1 MSVFFCF
8 CKQIFGFKRIEIKI
22 EQHSTDKISIRKTKT
37 FFLIIDFMNFLISR
51 HIVRPFLLKNLLHT
65 HVSPSSSCLIL
76 KRFSS
81 SNNNTEKSKLNNK
94 NDYEENFKKFE
105 RNEKNRTV
113 NIALYMSSMAILML
127 GLTYASVPLY
137 KMFCEATGF
146 DGIIRKDDDEKIS
159 ANVRQLSQRVDASHP
174 SLRIHFSSTP
184 SSLLPWTFE
193 PEQRDIYIQ
202 PGETALAFYRAKN
215 ESNRPIIGIATYN
228 VQPSQAAFYFNK
240 IQCFCFEE
248 QRLEP
253 GEEIDMPVF
262 FYIDP
267 DFIRDPN
274 LQGVH
279 DISLSYTFF
288 ESKGTEHLALMGGDP
303 TLVHVKLK
311 PSEALPYAHRHN
323 DKIATV
329 PS

>member
-1 MSVFFCF
+1 
-8 CKQIFGFKRIEIKI
+8 
-22 EQHSTDKISIRKTKT
+22 
-37 FFLIIDFMNFLISR
+37 MNLLISR
-51 HIVRPFLLKNLLHT
+51 HIVRPFLFKSFLHIN
-65 HVSPSSSCLIL
+65 VPSSSSVIL
-76 KRFSS
+76 KRFVS
-81 SNNNTEKSKLNNK
+81 SNNNNNNNNNNETETPKSINRNDFEKS
-94 NDYEENFKKFE
+94 FKEFE
-105 RNEKNRTV
+105 RNEKNRGANV
-113 NIALYMSSMAILML
+113 AFYLSSVAILML

-146 DGIIRKDDDEKIS
+146 DGVLRKNQDAEVVS
-159 ANVRQLSQRVDASHP
+159 ANVRKLSQRIDKSHP
-174 SLRIHFSSTP
+174 SIRINFSSTP
-184 SSLLPWTFE
+184 SSLLPWTFV
-193 PEQRDIYIQ
+193 PEQTDITIQ

-267 DFIRDPN
+267 EFLRDPN
-274 LQGVH
+274 LQGVQ

-303 TLVHVKLK
+303 TKPHIKLK
-311 PSEALPYAHRHN
+311 PSEALPYSHRHAE
-323 DKIATV
+323 KIKTV
-329 PS
+329 TS

>member
-1 MSVFFCF
+1 
-8 CKQIFGFKRIEIKI
+8 
-22 EQHSTDKISIRKTKT
+22 
-37 FFLIIDFMNFLISR
+37 MNLLLSR
-51 HIVRPFLLKNLLHT
+51 HILRPFLFKNPLHLST
-65 HVSPSSSCLIL
+65 VPSSLIL
-76 KRFSS
+76 QRFASSSSSSVNTNDEKPKLHENKHDFEKSFKRF
-81 SNNNTEKSKLNNK
+81 
-94 NDYEENFKKFE
+94 E
-105 RNEKNRTV
+105 RDEKNRHV
-113 NIALYMSSMAILML
+113 NVALYMTSMAVLML

-146 DGIIRKDDDEKIS
+146 DGVLRKIDDETV
-159 ANVRQLSQRVDASHP
+159 AQNVRNLAQRTDKSHP
-174 SLRIHFSSTP
+174 LLRIHFSSTP

-193 PEQRDIYIQ
+193 PEQPDVHIL

-267 DFIRDPN
+267 EFVRDPS
-274 LQGVH
+274 LQGIH

-288 ESKGTEHLALMGGDP
+288 ESKGTEHLALMGGDQSI
-303 TLVHVKLK
+303 VHHKLK

-323 DKIATV
+323 DKIVNTF
-329 PS
+329 S

>member
-1 MSVFFCF
+1 
-8 CKQIFGFKRIEIKI
+8 
-22 EQHSTDKISIRKTKT
+22 
-37 FFLIIDFMNFLISR
+37 MNLLISR
-51 HIVRPFLLKNLLHT
+51 HIVRPFLLKNFLHIHVPLL
-65 HVSPSSSCLIL
+65 SSSSVIL

-81 SNNNTEKSKLNNK
+81 SLNNNNHIEKPNL
-94 NDYEENFKKFE
+94 
-105 RNEKNRTV
+105 NEKNDFEKSFKQFERDEKNRRA
-113 NIALYMSSMAILML
+113 NIALYLSSVAILML

-146 DGIIRKDDDEKIS
+146 DGVIRKAEDEETVS
-159 ANVRQLSQRVDASHP
+159 ANVRQLSQRLNKSHP
-174 SLRIHFSSTP
+174 SIRIHFSSTP

-193 PEQRDIYIQ
+193 PEQPDITIQ

-267 DFIRDPN
+267 DFVRDPS

-303 TLVHVKLK
+303 AMANLKLK
-311 PSEALPYAHRHN
+311 PSEALPYAHRQSN
-323 DKIATV
+323 KIKTV
-329 PS
+329 PV

>member
-1 MSVFFCF
+1 
-8 CKQIFGFKRIEIKI
+8 
-22 EQHSTDKISIRKTKT
+22 
-37 FFLIIDFMNFLISR
+37 MNLLISR
-51 HIVRPFLLKNLLHT
+51 QILSKHFLHN
-65 HVSPSSSCLIL
+65 HVLSFSSSSRIL

-81 SNNNTEKSKLNNK
+81 SSSNNIEKPKLNPK
-94 NDYEENFKKFE
+94 NDFEQAFKNFE
-105 RNEKNRTV
+105 RREKNRGI
-113 NIALYMSSMAILML
+113 NIALYMGSMAILML

-146 DGIIRKDDDEKIS
+146 DGIIRKTEDEDIIS
-159 ANVRQLSQRVDASHP
+159 ANVRQLSQRVDKSDP
-174 SLRIHFSSTP
+174 LIRIHFSSTP

-193 PEQRDIYIQ
+193 PEQTEIYIQ

-248 QRLEP
+248 QRLEA

-267 DFIRDPN
+267 DFVKDPS

-279 DISLSYTFF
+279 DISLAYTFF
-288 ESKGTEHLALMGGDP
+288 ESKGTEYLALMGGDP
-303 TLVHVKLK
+303 SIPHVKFK
-311 PSEALPYAHRHN
+311 PSETLPYAHRHN
-323 DKIATV
+323 EKTMTI

>member
-1 MSVFFCF
+1 MNLLLSR
-8 CKQIFGFKRIEIKI
+8 QI
-22 EQHSTDKISIRKTKT
+22 
-37 FFLIIDFMNFLISR
+37 L
-51 HIVRPFLLKNLLHT
+51 RPFILKNSFLL
-65 HVSPSSSCLIL
+65 PSSSSSLIV
-76 KRFSS
+76 KHFSS
-81 SNNNTEKSKLNNK
+81 TNTNEKEKPKPDYEKS
-94 NDYEENFKKFE
+94 FKAFE
-105 RNEKNRTV
+105 RDEKNRRV
-113 NIALYMSSMAILML
+113 NIALYMTSMAVLML
-127 GLTYASVPLY
+127 GLSYASVPLY

-146 DGIIRKDDDEKIS
+146 DGIIRKNVDDETIS
-159 ANVRQLSQRVDASHP
+159 ANVRKLSERIDKSHP
-174 SLRIHFSSTP
+174 LLRIHFSSTP
-184 SSLLPWTFE
+184 SSLLPWIFE

-267 DFIRDPN
+267 DFIKDPS

-288 ESKGTEHLALMGGDP
+288 ESKGTEQLALMG
-303 TLVHVKLK
+303 
-311 PSEALPYAHRHN
+311 N
-323 DKIATV
+323 DQSTYIKFKTK
-329 PS
+329 

>member
-1 MSVFFCF
+1 
-8 CKQIFGFKRIEIKI
+8 
-22 EQHSTDKISIRKTKT
+22 
-37 FFLIIDFMNFLISR
+37 
-51 HIVRPFLLKNLLHT
+51 
-65 HVSPSSSCLIL
+65 
-76 KRFSS
+76 
-81 SNNNTEKSKLNNK
+81 
-94 NDYEENFKKFE
+94 
-105 RNEKNRTV
+105 
-113 NIALYMSSMAILML
+113 MAVLML

-146 DGIIRKDDDEKIS
+146 DGIIRKNEDEETVS
-159 ANVRQLSQRVDASHP
+159 ANVRQLSQRIDKSDP
-174 SLRIHFSSTP
+174 LLRINFSSTP

-193 PEQRDIYIQ
+193 PEQPDIYIQ

-215 ESNRPIIGIATYN
+215 ESTRPIIGIATYN

-288 ESKGTEHLALMGGDP
+288 ESKGTEHLALMGGDQSMIN
-303 TLVHVKLK
+303 VKLK
-311 PSEALPYAHRHN
+311 PSEALPYAHGQSER
-323 DKIATV
+323 IVTV

>member
-1 MSVFFCF
+1 MNRLIIYRPFV
-8 CKQIFGFKRIEIKI
+8 FKR
-22 EQHSTDKISIRKTKT
+22 
-37 FFLIIDFMNFLISR
+37 FLQ
-51 HIVRPFLLKNLLHT
+51 
-65 HVSPSSSCLIL
+65 VSVPTSSHIL

-81 SNNNTEKSKLNNK
+81 TNK
-94 NDYEENFKKFE
+94 EFE
-105 RNEKNRTV
+105 RLFKEFVREQKNRRM

-146 DGIIRKDDDEKIS
+146 DGIIKKIDDDEETILS
-159 ANVRQLSQRVDASHP
+159 TVRQLSTRINDKLPLIRV
-174 SLRIHFSSTP
+174 HFSSTP
-184 SSLLPWTFE
+184 SSLLPWIFE
-193 PEQRDIYIQ
+193 PVQTEISLK

-253 GEEIDMPVF
+253 DEEIDMPVF

-267 DFIRDPN
+267 DFVRDPN
-274 LQGVH
+274 LQVVH

-288 ESKGTEHLALMGGDP
+288 ESKGTEELALLGGNQMSN
-303 TLVHVKLK
+303 TKLK
-311 PSEALPYAHRHN
+311 PSEALPYSHRYN
-323 DKIATV
+323 EQTVTV
-329 PS
+329 PA

>member
-1 MSVFFCF
+1 MV
-8 CKQIFGFKRIEIKI
+8 
-22 EQHSTDKISIRKTKT
+22 
-37 FFLIIDFMNFLISR
+37 M
-51 HIVRPFLLKNLLHT
+51 LHL
-65 HVSPSSSCLIL
+65 V
-76 KRFSS
+76 
-81 SNNNTEKSKLNNK
+81 
-94 NDYEENFKKFE
+94 
-105 RNEKNRTV
+105 
-113 NIALYMSSMAILML
+113 
-127 GLTYASVPLY
+127 LTYASVPLY

-146 DGIIRKDDDEKIS
+146 DGIIRKTGDEETVS
-159 ANVRQLSQRVDASHP
+159 ANVRQLSQRIDKSHP
-174 SLRIHFSSTP
+174 LLRIHFTSTP

-193 PEQRDIYIQ
+193 PEQPDIYIQ

-267 DFIRDPN
+267 DFIRDPG
-274 LQGVH
+274 LQGVR
-279 DISLSYTFF
+279 DISLFYTFF
-288 ESKGTEHLALMGGDP
+288 ESKGTEHLALMAGDQAMAN
-303 TLVHVKLK
+303 VRLK
-311 PSEALPYAHRHN
+311 PSEALPYAHKHN
-323 DKIATV
+323 DKIITV

>member
-1 MSVFFCF
+1 
-8 CKQIFGFKRIEIKI
+8 
-22 EQHSTDKISIRKTKT
+22 
-37 FFLIIDFMNFLISR
+37 MNLLLSR
-51 HIVRPFLLKNLLHT
+51 HILRP
-65 HVSPSSSCLIL
+65 SIL
-76 KRFSS
+76 RFPLVQRVFSTPAVPPPPKPKPTDDS
-81 SNNNTEKSKLNNK
+81 AEQAKKKADFQRSFE
-94 NDYEENFKKFE
+94 KFE
-105 RNEKNRTV
+105 RGEKNRRA

-146 DGIIRKDDDEKIS
+146 DGVIRKVEDQEKI
-159 ANVRQLSQRVDASHP
+159 AATVRQLPQRMDKSNPTIRV
-174 SLRIHFSSTP
+174 HFSSTP

-193 PEQRDIYIQ
+193 PEQPEIVIQ

-262 FYIDP
+262 FFIDP
-267 DFIRDPN
+267 DFVLDPS
-274 LQGVH
+274 LQGVK
-279 DISLSYTFF
+279 DISLAYTFF
-288 ESKGTEHLALMGGDP
+288 ESKGTEHLAMMGGDP
-303 TLVHVKLK
+303 NAVHVKLK
-311 PSEALPYAHRHN
+311 PSETLPYAHRHPERP
-323 DKIATV
+323 IV
-329 PS
+329 SPPHLSSSSSSSSL

>member
-1 MSVFFCF
+1 MDRAF
-8 CKQIFGFKRIEIKI
+8 KQ
-22 EQHSTDKISIRKTKT
+22 
-37 FFLIIDFMNFLISR
+37 
-51 HIVRPFLLKNLLHT
+51 
-65 HVSPSSSCLIL
+65 
-76 KRFSS
+76 
-81 SNNNTEKSKLNNK
+81 
-94 NDYEENFKKFE
+94 FE
-105 RNEKNRTV
+105 RNEKNQQV

-146 DGIIRKDDDEKIS
+146 DGVIKKKEDQELIS
-159 ANVRQLSQRVDASHP
+159 ANVRKLVQRTDDAHP
-174 SLRIHFSSTP
+174 MLRINFSSTP

-193 PEQRDIYIQ
+193 PEQRDIYIK

-215 ESNRPIIGIATYN
+215 LSTRPIIGIATYN

-267 DFIRDPN
+267 DFMRDPS
-274 LQGVH
+274 LQGVQ
-279 DISLSYTFF
+279 DISLAYTFF
-288 ESKGTEHLALMGGDP
+288 ESKGTEYLALMGGDP
-303 TLVHVKLK
+303 SIPHKKLK

-323 DKIATV
+323 DKQVAAHV
-329 PS
+329 

>member
-1 MSVFFCF
+1 
-8 CKQIFGFKRIEIKI
+8 
-22 EQHSTDKISIRKTKT
+22 
-37 FFLIIDFMNFLISR
+37 MNLLISR
-51 HIVRPFLLKNLLHT
+51 HLVRPFLSRNFLPIRIL
-65 HVSPSSSCLIL
+65 PSLSIL
-76 KRFSS
+76 QQRSSS
-81 SNNNTEKSKLNNK
+81 SNNPVIKPNMKDFEKS
-94 NDYEENFKKFE
+94 FKEFE
-105 RNEKNRTV
+105 RDEKNRRV
-113 NIALYMSSMAILML
+113 NIALYMGSMAILML
-127 GLTYASVPLY
+127 GVTYASVPLY
-137 KMFCEATGF
+137 KLFCEATGF
-146 DGIIRKDDDEKIS
+146 DGVVRKAGDEETVA
-159 ANVRQLSQRVDASHP
+159 ANVRELPQRMDKSHP

-193 PEQRDIYIQ
+193 PEQTDIYIQ

-267 DFIRDPN
+267 DFILDPS
-274 LQGVH
+274 LQGAH

-288 ESKGTEHLALMGGDP
+288 ESKGTEQLAMMGGDQAF
-303 TLVHVKLK
+303 THTKLK

-323 DKIATV
+323 EKIIPM

>member
-1 MSVFFCF
+1 
-8 CKQIFGFKRIEIKI
+8 
-22 EQHSTDKISIRKTKT
+22 
-37 FFLIIDFMNFLISR
+37 MNFLISR
-51 HIVRPFLLKNLLHT
+51 HIVRPFLLKNFLHI
-65 HVSPSSSCLIL
+65 HVLPSTSSLIL

-81 SNNNTEKSKLNNK
+81 SNDNYFEKSKLNNK
-94 NDYEENFKKFE
+94 NDFEKSFKEFE
-105 RNEKNRTV
+105 RNEKNRRV

-146 DGIIRKDDDEKIS
+146 DGIIRREDDEKVS
-159 ANVRQLSQRVDASHP
+159 ANVRQLSQRIDTSHP
-174 SLRIHFSSTP
+174 LLRIHFSSTP
-184 SSLLPWTFE
+184 SSLLPWTFV
-193 PEQRDIYIQ
+193 PEQTDISIQ

-267 DFIRDPN
+267 DFIRDPS

-288 ESKGTEHLALMGGDP
+288 ESKGTEHLALMGGDQAMMNM
-303 TLVHVKLK
+303 KLK
-311 PSEALPYAHRHN
+311 PSETLPYAHRHN
-323 DKIATV
+323 ERIATV
-329 PS
+329 SS

>member
-1 MSVFFCF
+1 
-8 CKQIFGFKRIEIKI
+8 
-22 EQHSTDKISIRKTKT
+22 
-37 FFLIIDFMNFLISR
+37 MNLLISR
-51 HIVRPFLLKNLLHT
+51 HILRPFLSKHFLYNHILPT
-65 HVSPSSSCLIL
+65 ISSTNSSSSLIL

-81 SNNNTEKSKLNNK
+81 SSSSKNDNNNNIEKLENRK
-94 NDYEENFKKFE
+94 DFEEKFKKFE
-105 RNEKNRTV
+105 RNEKNQTV
-113 NIALYMSSMAILML
+113 NIALYMASMAVLML

-146 DGIIRKDDDEKIS
+146 DGIIRKSEDDDIIS
-159 ANVRQLSQRVDASHP
+159 ANVRQLSQRTDKAHP
-174 SLRIHFSSTP
+174 LLRIHFSSTP

-193 PEQRDIYIQ
+193 PEQREIFIK

-267 DFIRDPN
+267 DFVRDPS

-303 TLVHVKLK
+303 SVAHVRLK
-311 PSEALPYAHRHN
+311 PSETLPYAHRHN
-323 DKIATV
+323 DKVKAL
-329 PS
+329 SS

>member
-1 MSVFFCF
+1 
-8 CKQIFGFKRIEIKI
+8 
-22 EQHSTDKISIRKTKT
+22 
-37 FFLIIDFMNFLISR
+37 MNLLISH
-51 HIVRPFLLKNLLHT
+51 HIVRPFLLKNFLHI
-65 HVSPSSSCLIL
+65 HVLPSSSSSVIL

-81 SNNNTEKSKLNNK
+81 SFNNNNNK
-94 NDYEENFKKFE
+94 NKNDFEKAFKRFE
-105 RNEKNRTV
+105 RDEKNRHL
-113 NIALYMSSMAILML
+113 NLAFYLSSGAILML

-146 DGIIRKDDDEKIS
+146 DGIIKKTGDEDTVS
-159 ANVRQLSQRVDASHP
+159 ENVRQLSQRLDKSHP
-174 SLRIHFSSTP
+174 SIRIHFSSTP

-193 PEQRDIYIQ
+193 PEQTDIIIQ

-253 GEEIDMPVF
+253 DEEIDMPVF

-267 DFIRDPN
+267 DFVRDPS
-274 LQGVH
+274 LQGIR

-288 ESKGTEHLALMGGDP
+288 ESKGTEQLALMGGDP
-303 TLVHVKLK
+303 TKINLKLK
-311 PSEALPYAHRHN
+311 PSEALPYAHRQN
-323 DKIATV
+323 DKVKTV
-329 PS
+329 PV

>member
-1 MSVFFCF
+1 MFV
-8 CKQIFGFKRIEIKI
+8 G
-22 EQHSTDKISIRKTKT
+22 KTKYY
-37 FFLIIDFMNFLISR
+37 FVLDFMNRLISH
-51 HIVRPFLLKNLLHT
+51 HIIRPFLFKNFLQIHIP
-65 HVSPSSSCLIL
+65 PSSLIL
-76 KRFSS
+76 KRFLSS
-81 SNNNTEKSKLNNK
+81 TNK
-94 NDYEENFKKFE
+94 NDFEEAFKKFE
-105 RNEKNRTV
+105 RNEKNRRV
-113 NIALYMSSMAILML
+113 DIALYMSSMAILML

-146 DGIIRKDDDEKIS
+146 DGIIRKNEDEETVS
-159 ANVRQLSQRVDASHP
+159 ANVRQLSQRIDKSHP
-174 SLRIHFSSTP
+174 LLRINFSSTP

-193 PEQRDIYIQ
+193 PEQPDIYIK

-267 DFIRDPN
+267 DFIRDPS

-303 TLVHVKLK
+303 TIAHIKLK

-323 DKIATV
+323 EKMITAA
-329 PS
+329 S

>member
-1 MSVFFCF
+1 
-8 CKQIFGFKRIEIKI
+8 
-22 EQHSTDKISIRKTKT
+22 
-37 FFLIIDFMNFLISR
+37 MNLLISR
-51 HIVRPFLLKNLLHT
+51 HFVRPLLLKNILHI
-65 HVSPSSSCLIL
+65 HVTAPLSSSSLIL

-81 SNNNTEKSKLNNK
+81 SNKYNAEESQINNK
-94 NDYEENFKKFE
+94 NNFEKSFKEFE
-105 RNEKNRTV
+105 RNEKNRRV
-113 NIALYMSSMAILML
+113 NIALYMSSMAVLML

-146 DGIIRKDDDEKIS
+146 DGIIRKSGDDELVA
-159 ANVRQLSQRVDASHP
+159 ANVRKLSERIDKSHP
-174 SLRIHFSSTP
+174 LLRIHFTSTP
-184 SSLLPWTFE
+184 SSLLPWTFV
-193 PEQRDIYIQ
+193 PEQPEIFIQ

-267 DFIRDPN
+267 DFIRDPS
-274 LQGVH
+274 LQGSR

-288 ESKGTEHLALMGGDP
+288 ESKGTEHLALMGGDQ
-303 TLVHVKLK
+303 TIHHGRLK

-323 DKIATV
+323 EKVRTV

>member
-1 MSVFFCF
+1 
-8 CKQIFGFKRIEIKI
+8 
-22 EQHSTDKISIRKTKT
+22 
-37 FFLIIDFMNFLISR
+37 MNLLISR
-51 HIVRPFLLKNLLHT
+51 HIVRPFLTKTFLHT
-65 HVSPSSSCLIL
+65 HVPSSSLSSSIIL
-76 KRFSS
+76 KRFLS
-81 SNNNTEKSKLNNK
+81 SNNNNPNQTEKPKSINQDEFEKS
-94 NDYEENFKKFE
+94 FKQFE
-105 RNEKNRTV
+105 RTERNRHV
-113 NIALYMSSMAILML
+113 NVALYLSSVAILML
-127 GLTYASVPLY
+127 GLSYASVPLY

-146 DGIIRKDDDEKIS
+146 DGVLKKNETDEVVA
-159 ANVRQLSQRVDASHP
+159 ANVRKLPDRMKESHP
-174 SLRIHFSSTP
+174 PIRIHFSSTP
-184 SSLLPWTFE
+184 SSLLPWIFE
-193 PEQRDIYIQ
+193 PEQTDITIQ

-267 DFIRDPN
+267 DFVRDPS

-288 ESKGTEHLALMGGDP
+288 ESKGTEHLALMGADP
-303 TLVHVKLK
+303 SLTHVKLK
-311 PSEALPYAHRHN
+311 PSEALPYSHRET
-323 DKIATV
+323 DKMKPL

>member
-1 MSVFFCF
+1 
-8 CKQIFGFKRIEIKI
+8 
-22 EQHSTDKISIRKTKT
+22 
-37 FFLIIDFMNFLISR
+37 MNLLLSR
-51 HIVRPFLLKNLLHT
+51 HLLRPFLSKAFLHN
-65 HVSPSSSCLIL
+65 HIQPSILSIKQFSSVSINNQPEKPPSSD
-76 KRFSS
+76 K
-81 SNNNTEKSKLNNK
+81 NK
-94 NDYEENFKKFE
+94 FEQEFKKFE
-105 RNEKNRTV
+105 RNEKNRRI

-146 DGIIRKDDDEKIS
+146 DGVIRKTGDDETIS
-159 ANVRQLSQRVDASHP
+159 ANVRQLAQRTAKTDP
-174 SLRIHFSSTP
+174 MLRIHFTSTP
-184 SSLLPWTFE
+184 SALLPWTFE
-193 PEQRDIYIQ
+193 PEQHEISIQ

-267 DFIRDPN
+267 DFIQDPS
-274 LQGVH
+274 LQGVR
-279 DISLSYTFF
+279 DISLAYTFF
-288 ESKGTEHLALMGGDP
+288 ESKGTEHLALMGGDQSMA
-303 TLVHVKLK
+303 HVRLK
-311 PSEALPYAHRHN
+311 PSETLPYAHRHK
-323 DKIATV
+323 DKILPNT
-329 PS
+329 S

>member
-1 MSVFFCF
+1 
-8 CKQIFGFKRIEIKI
+8 
-22 EQHSTDKISIRKTKT
+22 
-37 FFLIIDFMNFLISR
+37 MNLLLSR
-51 HIVRPFLLKNLLHT
+51 HILRPSFLSKTFLHN
-65 HVSPSSSCLIL
+65 SILPCLSSIKQFSLSSS
-76 KRFSS
+76 SS
-81 SNNNTEKSKLNNK
+81 SSSSTNNQYNKSQSSNK
-94 NDYEENFKKFE
+94 NDFEKEFKKFE
-105 RNEKNRTV
+105 RNEKNRRV

-146 DGIIRKDDDEKIS
+146 DGVIRKTDDEDIIS
-159 ANVRQLSQRVDASHP
+159 ANVRQLPQRMDKENP
-174 SLRIHFSSTP
+174 MIRIHFSSTP

-193 PEQRDIYIQ
+193 PEQREISIQ

-274 LQGVH
+274 LQGVN

-288 ESKGTEHLALMGGDP
+288 ESKGTEYLALMGGDP
-303 TLVHVKLK
+303 AMANMKFK
-311 PSEALPYAHRHN
+311 PSETLPYAHRHKE
-323 DKIATV
+323 KIITN

>member
-1 MSVFFCF
+1 L
-8 CKQIFGFKRIEIKI
+8 R
-22 EQHSTDKISIRKTKT
+22 
-37 FFLIIDFMNFLISR
+37 
-51 HIVRPFLLKNLLHT
+51 NLLPIR
-65 HVSPSSSCLIL
+65 VISSPSVSSSLIL

-81 SNNNTEKSKLNNK
+81 SNDNTEKPKLNK
-94 NDYEENFKKFE
+94 PHDYEKSFKEFE
-105 RNEKNRTV
+105 RNEKNRRV
-113 NIALYMSSMAILML
+113 NIAFYMSSMAILML
-127 GLTYASVPLY
+127 GITYASVPLY

-146 DGIIRKDDDEKIS
+146 DGIVRKAGDEEAVA
-159 ANVRQLSQRVDASHP
+159 ANVRELSQRMDKSHP
-174 SLRIHFSSTP
+174 LIRIHFSSTP

-267 DFIRDPN
+267 DFILDPS

-288 ESKGTEHLALMGGDP
+288 ESKGTEHLALMGGDQTIP
-303 TLVHVKLK
+303 YIKLK

-323 DKIATV
+323 EKITTV
-329 PS
+329 HS

>member
-1 MSVFFCF
+1 
-8 CKQIFGFKRIEIKI
+8 
-22 EQHSTDKISIRKTKT
+22 
-37 FFLIIDFMNFLISR
+37 MNLLISR
-51 HIVRPFLLKNLLHT
+51 HVVRPFLLKNFLHL
-65 HVSPSSSCLIL
+65 HVSLPPPPPSSSFSIIL

-81 SNNNTEKSKLNNK
+81 SLNNK
-94 NDYEENFKKFE
+94 NTNTNTNNQIEQSTLNNRKDYEKSFQQFE
-105 RNEKNRTV
+105 RNEKNRRV
-113 NIALYMSSMAILML
+113 NIALYMSSIAILML

-146 DGIIRKDDDEKIS
+146 DGIIRNIEDEEIVS
-159 ANVRQLSQRVDASHP
+159 ANVRQLFQRLDKSHP
-174 SLRIHFSSTP
+174 SIRIHFSSTP
-184 SSLLPWTFE
+184 SSLLPWTFV
-193 PEQRDIYIQ
+193 PEQPDITIQ

-267 DFIRDPN
+267 DFVRDPS
-274 LQGVH
+274 LQGVR

-303 TLVHVKLK
+303 AMAHIKLK
-311 PSEALPYAHRHN
+311 PSEALPYAHRQS
-323 DKIATV
+323 DKIKTV
-329 PS
+329 PV

>member
-1 MSVFFCF
+1 
-8 CKQIFGFKRIEIKI
+8 
-22 EQHSTDKISIRKTKT
+22 
-37 FFLIIDFMNFLISR
+37 MNLLISR
-51 HIVRPFLLKNLLHT
+51 HIVRPFLFKNFIHIRLP
-65 HVSPSSSCLIL
+65 SPSSSLIL
-76 KRFSS
+76 NRFLST
-81 SNNNTEKSKLNNK
+81 NNIEKPESINK
-94 NDYEENFKKFE
+94 NDFEQSFKKFE
-105 RNEKNRTV
+105 RNEKNRRV
-113 NIALYMSSMAILML
+113 NIALYMSSMAFLML

-146 DGIIRKDDDEKIS
+146 DGVIGKNKDEETIS
-159 ANVRQLSQRVDASHP
+159 ANVRKLSERLDKSDP
-174 SLRIHFSSTP
+174 LIRIHFSSTP
-184 SSLLPWTFE
+184 SSLLPWIFE
-193 PEQRDIYIQ
+193 PEQTDIYIQ

-248 QRLEP
+248 QRLEA

-267 DFIRDPN
+267 DFVRDPS

-279 DISLSYTFF
+279 DISLAYTFF
-288 ESKGTEHLALMGGDP
+288 ESKGTEHLASMGGDP
-303 TLVHVKLK
+303 TIPYVKLK
-311 PSEALPYAHRHN
+311 PSEALPYAHKH
-323 DKIATV
+323 KEKMMTI

>member
-1 MSVFFCF
+1 
-8 CKQIFGFKRIEIKI
+8 
-22 EQHSTDKISIRKTKT
+22 
-37 FFLIIDFMNFLISR
+37 MNLLISR
-51 HIVRPFLLKNLLHT
+51 HIVRPFLLKNLLHI
-65 HVSPSSSCLIL
+65 HVPPPSSLSSCLIL

-81 SNNNTEKSKLNNK
+81 SNNINHNIEKSQLNNR
-94 NDYEENFKKFE
+94 NDDFEKSFKKFE
-105 RNEKNRTV
+105 RNEKNRRV

-146 DGIIRKDDDEKIS
+146 DGIIRKNEDDEVIA
-159 ANVRQLSQRVDASHP
+159 ANVRQLSQRIDKSHP
-174 SLRIHFSSTP
+174 LLRIHFSSTP
-184 SSLLPWTFE
+184 SSLLPWIFE
-193 PEQRDIYIQ
+193 PEQTEIYIQ

-248 QRLEP
+248 QRLEA

-267 DFIRDPN
+267 DFVRDPN

-279 DISLSYTFF
+279 DISLAYTFF
-288 ESKGTEHLALMGGDP
+288 ESKGTEHLALMGGDQTTP
-303 TLVHVKLK
+303 YIKLK
-311 PSEALPYAHRHN
+311 PSEALPYSHRQT
-323 DKIATV
+323 DKIINV
-329 PS
+329 SS